1 MNKLI
6 IMGNLGKDPEA
17 KQASNGNSFC
27 TFSVATSESW
37 KDKTTGDKQTK
48 TQWHNCISY
57 GKQSEV
63 ICNYF
68 KKGSKILVV
77 GAVEYSEKDG
87 KYFTNINVRE
97 FSFVD
102 SKNDS
107 TQSTA
112 PSSIEAVVASSK
124 NNNAAPVDELP
135 F

>member
-37 KDKTTGDKQTK
+37 KDKTTGEKQTK

-63 ICNYF
+63 IAQYF
-68 KKGSKILVV
+68 KKGSKILIV

-87 KYFTNINVRE
+87 KYFTNVKVNE

-102 SKNDS
+102 SKSDS
-107 TQSTA
+107 NQSTA
-112 PSSIEAVVASSK
+112 PTNIAAVADSSK
-124 NNNAAPVDELP
+124 NNDDTLP

>member
-1 MNKLI
+1 
-6 IMGNLGKDPEA
+6 MGNLGKDPEA

-37 KDKTTGDKQTK
+37 KDKTTGEKQTK

-63 ICNYF
+63 IAKFF
-68 KKGSKILVV
+68 KKGSKILIV

-87 KYFTNINVRE
+87 KYFTNVKVNE
-97 FSFVD
+97 FHFVD
-102 SKNDS
+102 SKSDS
-107 TQSTA
+107 QQTA
-112 PSSIEAVVASSK
+112 PTNIKAVVASSK
-124 NNNAAPVDELP
+124 SNSVTEDDLP